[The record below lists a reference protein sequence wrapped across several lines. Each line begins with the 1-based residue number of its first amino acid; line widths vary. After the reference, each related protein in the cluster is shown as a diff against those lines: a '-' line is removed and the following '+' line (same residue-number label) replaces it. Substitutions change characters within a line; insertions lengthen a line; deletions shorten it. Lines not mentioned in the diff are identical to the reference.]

1 MLTLFDADLVGWM
14 GTMAVALALVGG
26 AALALWSLPWTD
38 AELDALD
45 RDARQV
51 ARKWNTILRP
61 GEPARRANIAGPARA
76 RVQPSPS

>member
-14 GTMAVALALVGG
+14 GTMAVAVALVGG
-26 AALALWSLPWTD
+26 AALALWSLPWTN

-51 ARKWNTILRP
+51 ARKWGGLLQP
-61 GEPARRANIAGPARA
+61 GEPPRRAQVAVSARA
-76 RVQPSPS
+76 R